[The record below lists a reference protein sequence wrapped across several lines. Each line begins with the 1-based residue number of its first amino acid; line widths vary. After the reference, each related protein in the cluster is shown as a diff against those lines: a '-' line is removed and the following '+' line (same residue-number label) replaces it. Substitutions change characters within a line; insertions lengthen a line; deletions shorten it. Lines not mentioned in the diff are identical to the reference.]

1 MLRRMPASFYRRS
14 CSRPVSPIWAPL
26 ILASLVLLTTLPLA
40 AQPELPYKP
49 VVGWGEFPDG
59 YVSGQ
64 GMAVAVDH
72 QGGIWFYNRG
82 SHPLIQFS
90 SDGSLIQSWKEDKTL
105 STHQVAAH
113 GMAVGPDG
121 GLWLVARDSHAVYK
135 YSAAGR
141 TLLMI
146 GGFAASLGSNE
157 SPYAFNLPAGV
168 AHDSAGNV
176 YIADG
181 YGNARIVK
189 YDPSG
194 TYVKHWGGP
203 GTADGQFDVVH
214 GVALD
219 SRDRLYAVDR
229 SNKRIQVFDT
239 DGEHMATWNGLGTPW
254 NLAYDRRADVLW
266 MCDGDL
272 GRISKLSLE
281 GKVLGWFGSDGSE
294 PGQLHQVHSIAV
306 GRDGAIYAAETVNGR
321 IQKFV
326 RGN

>member
-1 MLRRMPASFYRRS
+1 MLRRMPINSWRRAFD
-14 CSRPVSPIWAPL
+14 RRVSPNLAL
-26 ILASLVLLTTLPLA
+26 VLLASLASMALPLA

-49 VVGWGEFPDG
+49 VVGWGEFPEG
-59 YVSGQ
+59 YESGQ

-72 QGGIWFYNRG
+72 QGGVWFYNRG
-82 SHPLIQFS
+82 THPLIQFS

-121 GLWLVARDSHAVYK
+121 GIWLVARDSHTVYK
-135 YSAAGR
+135 YSPAGR

-146 GGFAASLGSNE
+146 GGFAASTGSNE
-157 SPYAFNLPAGV
+157 APYAFNLPAGV
-168 AHDSAGNV
+168 AHDSKGNV

-181 YGNARIVK
+181 YGNTRIVK
-189 YDPSG
+189 YDASG
-194 TYVKHWGGP
+194 KYVAHWGGP
-203 GTADGQFDVVH
+203 GAADGQFNVVH
-214 GVALD
+214 GVAVD

-239 DGEHMATWNGLGTPW
+239 DGKHLASWNGLGTPW

-281 GKVLGWFGSDGSE
+281 GKVLGWFGTDGSE

-306 GRDGAIYAAETVNGR
+306 GAGGAIYAAETVNGR

-326 RGN
+326 RED

>member
-1 MLRRMPASFYRRS
+1 MLRCMRINCCRQSWDRRLLS
-14 CSRPVSPIWAPL
+14 
-26 ILASLVLLTTLPLA
+26 SLVPLLVAGLALLAQPLA

-49 VVGWGEFPDG
+49 VLGWGELPDD
-59 YVSGQ
+59 YEFGQ
-64 GMAVAVDH
+64 GMAVAVDL
-72 QGGIWFYNRG
+72 QGGVWFYNRG

-121 GLWLVARDSHAVYK
+121 GIWLVARDSHAVYK
-135 YSAAGR
+135 YSPAGR

-146 GGFAASLGSNE
+146 GGFAASIGSNE
-157 SPYAFNLPAGV
+157 ATYAFNLPAGV
-168 AHDSAGNV
+168 AHDSTGNV

-181 YGNARIVK
+181 YGNTRIVK
-189 YDPSG
+189 YDASG
-194 TYVKHWGGP
+194 KYLKHWGGA
-203 GTADGQFDVVH
+203 GAAAGQFNVVH

-219 SRDRLYAVDR
+219 SEDRLYAVDR
-229 SNKRIQVFDT
+229 GNKRVQVFDT
-239 DGEHMATWNGLGTPW
+239 DGKQLASWNGLGTPW
-254 NLAYDRRADVLW
+254 NLAYDQREDVLW

-272 GRISKLSLE
+272 GRISKLSLD
-281 GKVLGWFGSDGSE
+281 GSILGWFGTDGSE

-306 GRDGAIYAAETVNGR
+306 DSSGAIYAAETVNGR

-326 RGN
+326 RSE